1 MDKDTVSR
9 IDEFLKSKGKTPKKA
24 YKSYVALRRLMES
37 EWGEDK
43 ERREV
48 ALDCMR
54 EMMEHD
60 DDMANEFFKR
70 LYVESSNIGSSVLK
84 MYMTNNSIDMLPPRG

>member
-1 MDKDTVSR
+1 
-9 IDEFLKSKGKTPKKA
+9 
-24 YKSYVALRRLMES
+24 MES

-70 LYVESSNIGSSVLK
+70 LYLESGLIGQSVVRQ
-84 MYMTNNSIDMLPPRG
+84 YMTNNDIDLLPIRG